1 MIIIELDKSG
11 SEWIIVAHLSGDQNM
26 LDVVSS
32 GVSPHVR
39 TAELISGVPA
49 DLITRDDKAVG
60 HNTTPDIIEEIRRDE
75 VPELFDNPDW
85 WLPRSS
91 SIRQAAKKCN
101 HGLNYDMRYRRFAL
115 ELEIQEIEA
124 RELVNRYHGDA
135 YPGIRLWHQTIQT
148 QLRKDRTL
156 TNCFNR
162 KRKFL
167 GPWGPDLFDAAYSF
181 IPQGTTYDLVRMG
194 IKGTYWNES
203 KLFRPLELLTEVHDS
218 LVFQYPDDNA
228 EAIAEVVKTIGLE
241 YMSPTCKYNSRE
253 FIIPTTMKLG
263 FDLGNMTEVDLLPD
277 TDKTAK
283 SIKQAIRRLKNG
295 APTG

>member
-32 GVSPHVR
+32 GISPHVR
-39 TAELISGVPA
+39 TAELISGVSA
-49 DLITRDDKAVG
+49 DLILRDDKAVG
-60 HNTTPDIIEEIRRDE
+60 QNTNPDIVEEIRRDE
-75 VPELFDNPDW
+75 VPELFTNADW

-135 YPGIRLWHQTIQT
+135 YPGIRLWHQTIQM

-167 GPWGPDLFDAAYSF
+167 GAWGPDLFDAAYSF
-181 IPQGTTYDLVRMG
+181 IPQGTTYDLVRLG
-194 IKGTYWNES
+194 IKGTYWNET
-203 KLFRPLELLTEVHDS
+203 KLFKPVQLLTEVHDS
-218 LVFQYPDDNA
+218 LVFQYPEDRPWDLA
-228 EAIAEVVKTIGLE
+228 QVVGKIGLE
-241 YMSPTCKYNSRE
+241 YMSPTCQYNSRR
-253 FIIPTTMKLG
+253 FVIPTTMKMG
-263 FDLGNMTEVDLLPD
+263 FDLGNMVEVDLLPNAR
-277 TDKTAK
+277 KTEK

-295 APTG
+295 ATT

>member
-32 GVSPHVR
+32 GISPHVR
-39 TAELISGVPA
+39 TAELISGVSA
-49 DLITRDDKAVG
+49 DLILRDDKAVG
-60 HNTTPDIIEEIRRDE
+60 QNTNPDIVEEIRRDE
-75 VPELFDNPDW
+75 VPELFSNADW

-124 RELVNRYHGDA
+124 RELVDRYHGDA

-167 GPWGPDLFDAAYSF
+167 GAWGPDLFDAAYSF
-181 IPQGTTYDLVRMG
+181 IPQGTTYDLVRLG
-194 IKGTYWNES
+194 IKGTYWNTT
-203 KLFRPLELLTEVHDS
+203 KLFEPVQLLTEVHDS
-218 LVFQYPDDNA
+218 LVFQYPEDRPEDLA
-228 EAIAEVVKTIGLE
+228 KVVRKIGLE
-241 YMSPTCKYNSRE
+241 YMSPICVYNSRK
-253 FIIPTTMKLG
+253 FVIPTTMKIG
-263 FDLGNMTEVDLLPD
+263 FDLGNMTEVDLSSNL
-277 TDKTAK
+277 DKIEK
-283 SIKQAIRRLKNG
+283 SIKKAIRRLKNG
-295 APTG
+295 ATT